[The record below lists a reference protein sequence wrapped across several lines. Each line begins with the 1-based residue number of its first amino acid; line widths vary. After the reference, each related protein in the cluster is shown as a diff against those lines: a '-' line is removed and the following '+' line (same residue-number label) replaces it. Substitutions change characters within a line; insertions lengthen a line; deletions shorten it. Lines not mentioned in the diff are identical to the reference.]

1 MANIQRGKITRSDL
15 ALYDGVTKTDTRLD
29 ATGGTVK
36 RATADA

>member
-1 MANIQRGKITRSDL
+1 MANIQRGKILRSDL
-15 ALYDGVTKTDTRLD
+15 VLYDGVSRTDTRVD